1 MNIGVLVSGRGSNL
15 QAILDAID
23 TNHIKGNIS
32 VVISDKSDIYALERL
47 KGKTIASK
55 IVLRADYTSKEEFED
70 HLIQVL
76 IDHNVELVVLAGFL
90 RVLGS
95 KFIQEFNNRIINIHP
110 SLLPAFPGLHSP
122 KQALDYGVK
131 FAGCTVHYVN
141 EEVDGGPIIMQSV
154 VPVLPEDDE
163 DSLAS
168 RILVEEHQ
176 ILTKAVQLHIEDRL
190 KLNGRI
196 VTITEGIYGV

>member
-1 MNIGVLVSGRGSNL
+1 M
-15 QAILDAID
+15 
-23 TNHIKGNIS
+23 
-32 VVISDKSDIYALERL
+32 
-47 KGKTIASK
+47 
-55 IVLRADYTSKEEFED
+55 
-70 HLIQVL
+70 IQVL

-95 KFIQEFNNRIINIHP
+95 KFIREFNNRIINIHP

>member
-23 TNHIKGNIS
+23 TKHIKGNIS

-196 VTITEGIYGV
+196 VTITEGI

>member
-15 QAILDAID
+15 QAILDAVD
-23 TNHIKGNIS
+23 TKHIKGNIS

>member
-23 TNHIKGNIS
+23 TKHIKGNIS

-176 ILTKAVQLHIEDRL
+176 ILTKAVQLHNVCKGKQQR
-190 KLNGRI
+190 
-196 VTITEGIYGV
+196 VS

>member
-23 TNHIKGNIS
+23 TKHIKGNIS

-90 RVLGS
+90 LQFPIAII
-95 KFIQEFNNRIINIHP
+95 KQFPNIINIHP
-110 SLLPAFPGLHSP
+110 ALLP
-122 KQALDYGVK
+122 KYGGKGMYGMNVHRAVLENK
-131 FAGCTVHYVN
+131 ESDTGITIHYVTENYDEGAIVFQQKVLVTEEDTAEDVASKIHLLEQKYFPEVILGLLN
-141 EEVDGGPIIMQSV
+141 E
-154 VPVLPEDDE
+154 
-163 DSLAS
+163 
-168 RILVEEHQ
+168 
-176 ILTKAVQLHIEDRL
+176 
-190 KLNGRI
+190 
-196 VTITEGIYGV
+196 